1 MKIGD
6 QVYVTDANDNTLL
19 RVVVAIENGYAYV
32 SKDEEI
38 RRARAEEREPTCIG
52 FPLSSIV
59 AP

>member
-6 QVYVTDANDNTLL
+6 QVYVTDVNDNTLL

>member
-6 QVYVTDANDNTLL
+6 LVCVTDVNDIKLL
-19 RVVVAIENGYAYV
+19 RVVVAIEDGYVYV
-32 SKDEEI
+32 SRDEEI
-38 RRARAEEREPTCIG
+38 ARAEAEEREPTCIG